1 MDRVNKVI
9 FHASPAPNPVAID
22 EGHVLHERYLDNIRE
37 TCPHINSL
45 EHCEHCSNEKHASCK
60 GRLHSLLI
68 YGIEVAEDHFIHE
81 EAMMLRNPD
90 PNIQG
95 PVHQAHIAA
104 HNAILK
110 KLETVNAMCAELNRN
125 VSTADAY
132 RNLYHQTFVILDE
145 HDRLF
150 DKPLVRKTKY
160 KTKLARN

>member
-1 MDRVNKVI
+1 MDRVNKVV
-9 FHASPAPNPVAID
+9 FHALPTRTPVTID
-22 EGHVLHERYLDNIRE
+22 EGHALLKRHLENIRE
-37 TCPHINSL
+37 TCPHIDSV

-60 GRLHSLLI
+60 GRLRSLLI
-68 YGIEVAEDHFIHE
+68 YGIEVAEDHFTHE
-81 EAMMLRNPD
+81 EAVMLRNPD

-104 HNAILK
+104 HETILK
-110 KLETVNAMCAELNRN
+110 KLETINAMCTQLNRN

-150 DKPLVRKTKY
+150 DKPLMRRIKSKP
-160 KTKLARN
+160 